1 MKNRTMTNAEI
12 QERESYIV
20 ELIKESGTDGLIATE
35 IDKDLNLTKNA
46 RSVLMHR
53 LTSKYTE
60 IKRLGKLNEMP
71 VYVWKAKSEPEK
83 PAEPVNETEKPAEP
97 AKPKRE
103 THSPFLK
110 NRYEKTNKNNEG
122 YPDMTAKSAISN
134 VNGTANKDWINPDPG
149 EIWVTEESSGK
160 NSYFFVLSSDS
171 GVVQGVKLYD
181 IKETINPETIARSI
195 RVKLGAVT
203 YVGDCARI
211 TYKLKKYFVRR
222 ARGFQPD
229 EIGKVRKEVADA
241 LGIIFFRTEKVEVP
255 VEKIVEKVVEKEVPV
270 EKIVYRD
277 KEEIPVPEGY
287 ISKAEAEIQDL
298 KHQLE
303 IWRSAFW
310 AIAKRDRASDVAKNS

>member
-1 MKNRTMTNAEI
+1 MSMTPTEAM
-12 QERESYIV
+12 ERENYIV
-20 ELIKESGTDGLIATE
+20 ELIKESGSDGLVATE
-35 IDKDLNLTKNA
+35 IDKDFNMPKQRRA
-46 RSVLMHR
+46 VLMCR
-53 LTSKYTE
+53 LLKKHPE
-60 IKRLGKLNEMP
+60 IKRFGGHNSTP
-71 VYVWKAKSEPEK
+71 TYVWQSDKTPAESEKAPEPEK
-83 PAEPVNETEKPAEP
+83 TSEPVKPA
-97 AKPKRE
+97 RE

-134 VNGTANKDWINPDPG
+134 VNGTANKDWIDPDPG
-149 EIWVTEESSGK
+149 EIWLTEESSGK
-160 NSYFFVLSSDS
+160 KSYFFVLSSDS
-171 GVVQGVKLYD
+171 GVVPGIKLYD

-203 YVGDCARI
+203 YIGDCARI
-211 TYKLKKYFVRR
+211 TYKPKKYLVRR
-222 ARGFQPD
+222 ARAFQPD

-255 VEKIVEKVVEKEVPV
+255 VEKVVEKVVEKEVPV

-277 KEEIPVPEGY
+277 KEEIPAPEGY
-287 ISKAEAEIQDL
+287 ISKTEAEIQDL

-310 AIAKRDRASDVAKNS
+310 AIAKRDRATDVAKNS